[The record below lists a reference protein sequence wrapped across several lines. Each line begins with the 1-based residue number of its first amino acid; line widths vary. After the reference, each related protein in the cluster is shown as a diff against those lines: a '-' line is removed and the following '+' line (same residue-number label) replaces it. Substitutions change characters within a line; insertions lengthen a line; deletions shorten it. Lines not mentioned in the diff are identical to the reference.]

1 MTTGTVS
8 AIEQTALTTAEQLL
22 PVLLQAVAAGSTAT
36 TPMGVLIAMVA
47 EIVPPLIQSF
57 GATSSQIQQ
66 LMTALVVQINAG
78 QQVIDQ
84 AAAARGIPV
93 ESVASAPIM
102 PAATNTPAA

>member
-1 MTTGTVS
+1 MSNGTVTT
-8 AIEQTALTTAEQLL
+8 IEQTALSTAEQLL
-22 PVLLQAVAAGSTAT
+22 PVLLQAITSGAAAT

-66 LMTALVVQINAG
+66 LMTALVTQINAG

-84 AAAARGIPV
+84 SAAARGIPV
-93 ESVASAPIM
+93 ESSAAPTQAPATVAVP
-102 PAATNTPAA
+102 